1 MRIDDIR
8 PMAEEVAALM
18 AARTGGF
25 GWAGVGWGG
34 PGRGGARRGTTP
46 DLDLLLRRRAGTLP
60 RRLRR
65 EVRIIADAAR
75 MAGQPRLA
83 CQVDLARFQRAH
95 RALVH
100 RLRPAGRSAEGTS
113 RAAAI
118 AARVVLGLMVL
129 AAVALWILLRR
140 ELI

>member
-8 PMAEEVAALM
+8 PMADEVATLM
-18 AARTGGF
+18 AARMGRA
-25 GWAGVGWGG
+25 GW
-34 PGRGGARRGTTP
+34 GGARRGTPP
-46 DLDLLLRRRAGTLP
+46 DLDLLLRRRAGALP

-65 EVRIIADAAR
+65 EARIIADAAR

-83 CQVDLARFQRAH
+83 CQVDLVRFQRAH
-95 RALVH
+95 GALI
-100 RLRPAGRSAEGTS
+100 RQLGPALRNMDGPSWATT
-113 RAAAI
+113 I

-140 ELI
+140 GVI